1 MAAKGRSRN
10 RFQMRVDENVT
21 TKLKQVDMA
30 LHGAAMPKI
39 LHAGAAVMGGP
50 AQAAAPVGATG
61 NLQRGVYVVSQH
73 KNTYVQLSR
82 GGRKLNSP
90 LKNPPTK
97 RQALVIS
104 SVFYTR
110 FGEQGRKVRS
120 ANPEASVKR
129 SRGAVG
135 KMRKR
140 PFFMRTVRR
149 MRRTAEAVVERQL
162 VRLIEGAWER

>member
-1 MAAKGRSRN
+1 MAKRRN
-10 RFQMRVDENVT
+10 RLEFRVNEDVT
-21 TKLKQVDMA
+21 AKLKQVDTA
-30 LHGAAMPKI
+30 LSGPAMPKI
-39 LHAGAAVMGGP
+39 MHAGAVVMGGP
-50 AQAAAPVGATG
+50 AAAAAPVGDTG
-61 NLQRGVYVVSQH
+61 NLRRGVYVVSQH

-82 GGRKLNSP
+82 GGRNLNSP
-90 LKNPPTK
+90 LKDKPTK
-97 RQALVIS
+97 RQALVIA

-110 FGEQGRKVRS
+110 FVEQGRKVRS

-129 SRGAVG
+129 QRSAVG

-162 VRLIEGAWER
+162 VRLIEGAWKR